1 MQETKPRFII
11 KKYHSILRAA
21 FIVSALIVYL
31 KYSKEQFPFLI
42 SKDTEQQI
50 LIYDF
55 TIDIDT
61 AVEMSQK
68 TQEIMKQE
76 SFTPQTVVFAG
87 MITEDVL
94 LLINERNKD
103 SKKPVN
109 AECTLIVQPDG
120 VRLIIRDSG
129 VIFDITDEKAK
140 ADSYRQ
146 YVVSNLMVNHE
157 AKLYMVT
164 TGYNR
169 NEFFFSREN
178 S

>member
-1 MQETKPRFII
+1 
-11 KKYHSILRAA
+11 
-21 FIVSALIVYL
+21 
-31 KYSKEQFPFLI
+31 
-42 SKDTEQQI
+42 
-50 LIYDF
+50 
-55 TIDIDT
+55 
-61 AVEMSQK
+61 
-68 TQEIMKQE
+68 
-76 SFTPQTVVFAG
+76 

-109 AECTLIVQPDG
+109 AECTLMVQPDG

-129 VIFDITDEKAK
+129 VIFDITNEKAK

-178 S
+178 N

>member
-1 MQETKPRFII
+1 MEQKSGFYAGNKTSFYYQ
-11 KKYHSILRAA
+11 KYHSILRAA
-21 FIVSALIVYL
+21 IIVEAVGFIVSLTDSIIAGNFIGD
-31 KYSKEQFPFLI
+31 E
-42 SKDTEQQI
+42 
-50 LIYDF
+50 
-55 TIDIDT
+55 
-61 AVEMSQK
+61 A
-68 TQEIMKQE
+68 
-76 SFTPQTVVFAG
+76 FAAIG
-87 MITEDVL
+87 

-109 AECTLIVQPDG
+109 AECTLMIQPDG
-120 VRLIIRDSG
+120 VRLIVRDSG

-178 S
+178 N